1 MAKVHQVIVRNTPE
15 KGLDVVKTTLI
26 GNQVHD
32 ISPFLP
38 SGQPSDLSDVY
49 LTKFKYSPSKIALR
63 FTFDDGLDQF
73 GRELIKTHTL
83 IIDSAFYHEKTIQYF
98 ISPLINGSMST
109 ENHNILKT
117 NEFVAIDPYPISSK
131 LVELSLSKKQVRL
144 TSQSKL
150 DSTDIIQ
157 LFSTIDRIFPPP
169 LNLAFSF
176 QTMAMPSIEKSYKG
190 RSLVYS
196 PKELPQI
203 KLIEQL
209 QNEKSEYLTIRD
221 LTDAL
226 FDLSSLRQL
235 QRELFLGI
243 PEKKLRFKIHFRFG
257 RKTFSKIRENLD
269 YYFPL

>member
-49 LTKFKYSPSKIALR
+49 LTKFKYSPNKIALR
-63 FTFDDGLDQF
+63 FTFDDGQDQF

-83 IIDSAFYHEKTIQYF
+83 IIDSSFYHEKTIQYF
-98 ISPLINGSMST
+98 ISPLIDGSMST
-109 ENHNILKT
+109 DKHNLLKT
-117 NEFVAIDPYPISSK
+117 NDFTQIEPYPISSK
-131 LVELSLSKKQVRL
+131 LAELSLSKKQIRL

-150 DSTDIIQ
+150 DSIDIIQ
-157 LFSTIDRIFPPP
+157 LFSTIDRIIPPP
-169 LNLAFSF
+169 LSLAFSF
-176 QTMAMPSIEKSYKG
+176 QTMASPSIKRSYKG

-196 PKELPQI
+196 SKKLRKI
-203 KLIEQL
+203 KIIEQL
-209 QNEKSEYLTIRD
+209 QKEHSEYLTIRS
-221 LTDAL
+221 LTEAL
-226 FDLSSLRQL
+226 TDLSSLRQL

-243 PEKKLRFKIHFRFG
+243 SEKKLSIKIHLRFG
-257 RKTFSKIRENLD
+257 IKTISKIRENLD
-269 YYFPL
+269 YFF